1 MTLQWKSLARNAAV
15 LVAGVTLGLLLST
28 GRQSLY
34 RTGGTGPETALSR
47 WSVGAEGS
55 AESATSKVWTSI
67 EHLEAEQ
74 QQLRAMLAEL
84 RRDLAERQQ
93 LFTAQ
98 TDRLQALEAEAD
110 RQRMLAGLT
119 PMQGPGVQ
127 VTLDDSAKPIEPGAN
142 ANSYLIHAYDLRDIV
157 NVLWMAG
164 SEAIAIN
171 GERLVSTSSIYCV
184 GSTVMVNN
192 TRLSPPYLIRAIGDS
207 LLQQD
212 YLRNPG
218 YLQTLRDKQRLHG
231 LQFDVEAL
239 GNVAVPA
246 HTGGLLLQHA
256 RPGE

>member
-1 MTLQWKSLARNAAV
+1 MTLQWKSLARSAAI
-15 LVAGVTLGLLLST
+15 LVAGVTLGLLLSA
-28 GRQSLY
+28 GQQSPFS
-34 RTGGTGPETALSR
+34 TGGTGPEAPMTR
-47 WSVGAEGS
+47 WSAGTVDT

-74 QQLRAMLAEL
+74 QQLKVTLAEL

-93 LFTAQ
+93 LFAAQ

-110 RQRMLAGLT
+110 RQRMLAGLI
-119 PMQGPGVQ
+119 PMQGPGIQ
-127 VTLDDSAKPIEPGAN
+127 VILDDSGNPMHPGTN
-142 ANSYLIHAYDLRDIV
+142 ANSYIIHAYDLRDIV

-171 GERLVSTSSIYCV
+171 GERLVSTSSIYCA

-218 YLQTLRDKQRLHG
+218 YLLTLRDKQRLYG
-231 LQFDVEAL
+231 VQFDVEAL
-239 GNVAVPA
+239 GNVTVPA
-246 HTGGLLLQHA
+246 HTGGFLLQDA